1 MNEIKGGEVAP
12 ASQDIKDMCGYF
24 FLERINQV
32 GLDYSVYEFIKP
44 ALRNCLLTL

>member
-12 ASQDIKDMCGYF
+12 AFQGINNMCGYF
-24 FLERINQV
+24 FFERIKQV
-32 GLDYSVYEFIKP
+32 GLDLLVCDFKKP